1 MPYSLTV
8 KKTEGKP
15 GSVYYPLQLKQV
27 PRPTPGP
34 NDVLVKIAAAALN
47 HRDLFIRRHLY
58 PGISFEHPLLSDA
71 YGVVVEAGP
80 GASPTLLHKPVILN
94 PTRGWDSDPMGP
106 EDPASFTAV
115 GGSKLTPAGAAQ
127 EFIVVPASEVELAP
141 DHLTPSEG
149 AALPLVGL
157 TAWRALVTKSN
168 AAFPGANLLI
178 TGIGGG
184 VALQALQFAVALG
197 CRVFVTSGDPAKIDR
212 ARALGAVGGA
222 SYRSPTWDKDLRALL
237 PADRPFLDAV
247 IDGAGGDVVARS
259 VRLLR
264 PGGVISQYGMTVS
277 PKMDWPMQAVL
288 NNIELRGS
296 TMGSR
301 AEFKAMVDFVRE
313 KKIRPVVSR
322 AVRGLENLEAI
333 DGLFKDMREGKQFG
347 KLVIEIDSI
356 DSPDSASK
364 L

>member
-1 MPYSLTV
+1 MPYALTV
-8 KKTEGKP
+8 KKIEGKP
-15 GSVYYPLQLKQV
+15 GSVYYPLQIKQV

-34 NDVLVKIAAAALN
+34 NEVLVKITAAALN

-58 PGISFEHPLLSDA
+58 PGISFENPLLSDA

-80 GASPTLLHKPVILN
+80 GASTALLHKPVILT
-94 PTRGWDSDPMGP
+94 PTRGWESDPNGP
-106 EDPASFTAV
+106 EDPARFTVV
-115 GGSKLTPAGAAQ
+115 GGSRLHPAGAAQ
-127 EFIVVPASEVELAP
+127 QFIAVPESELELAP
-141 DHLTPSEG
+141 DHLTPAEG

-157 TAWRALVTKSN
+157 TAWRALVTKSA

-197 CRVFVTSGDPAKIDR
+197 CRVFVTSGDSAKIDR
-212 ARALGAVGGA
+212 ARALGAIAGV
-222 SYRSPTWDKDLRALL
+222 SYRSPSWDKDLRALL

-247 IDGAGGDVVARS
+247 IDGAGGDVVTRA

-264 PGGVISQYGMTVS
+264 PGGVISQYGMTVA
-277 PKMDWPMQAVL
+277 PKMDWLMQAVL

-301 AEFKAMVDFVRE
+301 AEFKAMVDFVRQH
-313 KKIRPVVSR
+313 KIRPVVSR
-322 AVRGLENLEAI
+322 RVQGLTNLDAI
-333 DGLFKDMREGKQFG
+333 DGLFKDMSEGKQFG
-347 KLVIEIDSI
+347 KLVIEIDS
-356 DSPDSASK
+356 PDSASK

>member
-1 MPYSLTV
+1 MHTFYQQS
-8 KKTEGKP
+8 
-15 GSVYYPLQLKQV
+15 SSLQLKEV

-34 NDVLVKIAAAALN
+34 NEVLVKIVAAALN
-47 HRDLFIRRHLY
+47 HRDLFIRQHLY
-58 PGISFEHPLLSDA
+58 PSISFENPLLSDA

-80 GASPTLLHKPVILN
+80 GASPTLLNKPVVLS
-94 PTRGWDSDPMGP
+94 PTRGWDADPNGP
-106 EDPASFTAV
+106 EDPTRFTVV
-115 GGSKLTPAGAAQ
+115 GGSRLHPAGAGQQYIA
-127 EFIVVPASEVELAP
+127 VPESELELAP

-197 CRVFVTSGDPAKIDR
+197 CRVFVTSADPDKIRR
-212 ARALGAVGGA
+212 AQALGAVAGV
-222 SYRSPTWDKDLRALL
+222 SYRSPSWDKDLRALL

-247 IDGAGGDVVARS
+247 IDGAGGDIVGRA

-277 PKMDWPMQAVL
+277 PRMDWLMQAVL

-301 AEFKAMVDFVRE
+301 AEFAAMVDFVRQH
-313 KKIRPVVSR
+313 KIRPVVSR
-322 AVRGLENLEAI
+322 VVRGLTNLDAI
-333 DGLFKDMREGKQFG
+333 DGLFKDMSEGKQFG
-347 KLVIEIDSI
+347 KLVIEM
-356 DSPDSASK
+356 DSPDSK